1 MYDLILQGKWFMA
14 PLLLC
19 SIVGLAIIVERWLYL
34 RNAWRE
40 SDSMLVEID
49 QLAADSNVD
58 GIEAYCNENH
68 GLLSNIFSEG
78 VRKYKQLRDEP
89 NLDFIQHEI
98 TKVMEDASFINST
111 DLERR
116 LPVLASVGNVSP
128 LFGFAGTVTGMI
140 SAFAAIAEADNP
152 SARVVASGIK
162 EALVT
167 TATGLLIAIPAVLFH
182 NYFTNQID
190 ALNARVEES
199 ANGVIDMLVMSLVSK
214 RKTNNADNSELSEQ
228 STAATGGGE

>member
-1 MYDLILQGKWFMA
+1 MA
-14 PLLLC
+14 PLMLC

-40 SDSMLVEID
+40 SDSILFEID
-49 QLAADSNVD
+49 RLSGESDID
-58 GIEAYCNENH
+58 GIEAYCDENP
-68 GLLSNIFSEG
+68 GLLSNIFAAG
-78 VRKYKQLRDEP
+78 VRKYKQLRNEP
-89 NLDFIQHEI
+89 NLDFVQHEI
-98 TKVMEDASFINST
+98 TKMMEDASFINST
-111 DLERR
+111 DLEKR

-140 SAFAAIAEADNP
+140 TAFADIAATDNP
-152 SARVVASGIK
+152 SAQVVANGIK

-167 TATGLLIAIPAVLFH
+167 TAAGLLIAIPAVLFY

-199 ANGVIDMLVMSLVSK
+199 ANGVVDMLVMSLVSK
-214 RKTNNADNSELSEQ
+214 RKANNGVELSER